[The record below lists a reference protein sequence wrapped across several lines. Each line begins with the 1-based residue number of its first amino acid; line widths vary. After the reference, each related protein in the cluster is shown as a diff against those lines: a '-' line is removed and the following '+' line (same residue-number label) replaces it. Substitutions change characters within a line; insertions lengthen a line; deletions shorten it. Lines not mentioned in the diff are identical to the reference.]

1 MKRLSILFL
10 AWLLALTPSVAFFS
24 VAAPASAYA
33 AGAADFSRWAVLVV
47 AGDNRAQSGN
57 PSQVFDN
64 ARREL
69 VKVFAGLGF
78 APRNMAQFAVSDDLA
93 AQYAH
98 IPAIA
103 NTLRD
108 LTVRAPAGCLIYAT
122 SHGVEEGIV
131 MGEELWAPETFG
143 AMVNRACGAKPTVV
157 VMSACYSGQF
167 VPVLEGGNRV
177 VITASRADRASFG
190 CGEANRY
197 TFFDDCFLL
206 ALPRAGGFAQLGGL
220 IQDCVAYREKD
231 IGVDVPSEPQ
241 VRVGKNV
248 GAAFRWK

>member
-1 MKRLSILFL
+1 MTRPTVLFL
-10 AWLLALTPSVAFFS
+10 AWLLALTPNVAL
-24 VAAPASAYA
+24 
-33 AGAADFSRWAVLVV
+33 AADFSRWAVLVV

-57 PSQVFDN
+57 PSKVFDN
-64 ARREL
+64 ARGAL
-69 VKVFAGLGF
+69 VKAFAGLGF
-78 APRNMAQFAVSDDLA
+78 QPRNMAQFAVTEDMA

-108 LTVRAPAGCLIYAT
+108 LTTRAPAGCLVYAT

-131 MGEELWAPETFG
+131 MGEEVWAPETFG
-143 AMVNRACGAKPTVV
+143 AMVDRACGTKPAVI

-167 VPVLEGGNRV
+167 VPALAGDNRV

-190 CGEANRY
+190 CGEANQY

-206 ALPRAGGFAQLGGL
+206 ALPRANGFPQLGAL
-220 IQDCVAYREKD
+220 IRDCVAYRERD
-231 IGVDVPSEPQ
+231 IGVDVPSDPQ
-241 VRVGKNV
+241 VSVGGKV
-248 GAAFRWK
+248 AAAIFNWK